1 MQPRGLYYMK
11 RNEDERGQQTRPN
24 YLVFVTF
31 MGISGLSLMAGFT
44 YRILSFKKANAMIF
58 MQANSQNKTMH
69 ESGTHLAARALG
81 IATVITT
88 MSLGALA
95 LFVCYIIKPSDQ
107 NNFDGRTQSIF
118 PSRCK

>member
-1 MQPRGLYYMK
+1 ME

-31 MGISGLSLMAGFT
+31 IGISGLSLMTGFT
-44 YRILSFKKANAMIF
+44 YKILSFKKVNAMTF
-58 MQANSQNKTMH
+58 MQANSQNRIIH

-88 MSLGALA
+88 TSLGALS
-95 LFVCYIIKPSDQ
+95 LFVCYVIKRLKKNNSDE
-107 NNFDGRTQSIF
+107 RTQSIF
-118 PSRCK
+118 PPRCE